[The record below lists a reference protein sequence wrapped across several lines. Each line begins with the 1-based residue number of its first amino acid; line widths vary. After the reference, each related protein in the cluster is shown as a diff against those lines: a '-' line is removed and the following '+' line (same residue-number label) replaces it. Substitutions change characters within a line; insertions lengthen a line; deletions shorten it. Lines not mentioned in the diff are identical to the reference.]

1 MADRRKKA
9 TGRSQGGGARR
20 GVKRR
25 SRAAPA
31 GRTAVRRDTPVA
43 RAPAMD
49 ANSVQVREQ
58 IDAAIT
64 EAQRIRHDIEAR
76 IERRFH
82 TEQGDLGSGVGI
94 LPPLP
99 VGERFRMGPVQPFFI
114 EPPTG
119 EETPRKRSRKSAR

>member
-1 MADRRKKA
+1 MADKRKKA

-25 SRAAPA
+25 GRAAPA

-49 ANSVQVREQ
+49 ANSVQIRER
-58 IDAAIT
+58 IDAAIS
-64 EAQRIRHDIEAR
+64 EAERMRHEIEAR

-82 TEQGDLGSGVGI
+82 TEQGDIGTGVGL

-99 VGERFRMGPVQPFFI
+99 VGERFRLGPVQPFFT
-114 EPPTG
+114 EQADEGSTSK
-119 EETPRKRSRKSAR
+119 KRSRKSTR